1 VLLVTARFRSQFIIK
16 SNNIPALGNDA
27 TSTKGACDDNGALHM
42 DSGNDTLGASVLN
55 MDDLDVLASSGDAMT
70 AADILRAG
78 NGAILVAID
87 EGLKTDTPMQESR
100 GHKNRATPMQE
111 SRGHA
116 TCAGVLGKL
125 DRSQWHPRR
134 TRWRRHL
141 RRHQSPHVSTSC
153 LLCGVWSIC
162 GGVVLS
168 AAH

>member
-1 VLLVTARFRSQFIIK
+1 
-16 SNNIPALGNDA
+16 
-27 TSTKGACDDNGALHM
+27 M

-125 DRSQWHPRR
+125 DR
-134 TRWRRHL
+134 
-141 RRHQSPHVSTSC
+141 
-153 LLCGVWSIC
+153 
-162 GGVVLS
+162 
-168 AAH
+168 